1 MLKEAINATFTID
14 NNISLLFNGN
24 ISISTTSS
32 VNPCSVN
39 FLLYKVGGG
48 YVKSVERAFSNWGRM
63 EHTILPFTVLFND
76 VTPGNYKFVIG
87 AGSSWTTDCRT
98 DPNDFVTAFYE
109 ILPPPNTLMGR
120 TIIPIWEKQSLNT
133 DSLLNEGILAPN
145 IIVPSSVNSAS
156 LVFNGHITVSCKAS
170 STYTLTFRLSPSTGG
185 SFDSTMERTYAN
197 YDGESHVLSPFM
209 VMFENIK
216 PGNYKLVIGASPT
229 KFPAVS
235 FTNPDDY
242 LSMYY
247 EMIPTPKT
255 ALMASRN
262 LFNIWNNAILSDGSA
277 IYKNNG
283 IFTTIDVP
291 SSILSTASLIFTGT
305 ISIRCVQ
312 SSVFTIK
319 FRLYIDG
326 VYNGWYERT
335 YAVWR
340 GNKHVICP
348 FTIVFPNVTPGT
360 YKLAISAP
368 QPEDPG
374 YADKIKQWNNG
385 QCNTDGAD
393 ALTAFYEI
401 APNLINSIY
410 IT

>member
-1 MLKEAINATFTID
+1 MLKEALSATFTID

-24 ISISTTSS
+24 ISIGSTGPA
-32 VNPCSVN
+32 NPCSVN

-48 YVKSVERAFSNWGRM
+48 YVKSVERAFSNFSRP
-63 EHTILPFTVLFND
+63 EHNILPFTVLFND

-87 AGSSWTTDCRT
+87 AGSSWTANCTT

-120 TIIPIWEKQSLNT
+120 TIIPTWEKQSLNLG
-133 DSLLNEGILAPN
+133 SLFKEGILAPN
-145 IIVPSSVNSAS
+145 IIVPSSVDSAS
-156 LVFNGHITVSCKAS
+156 LVFNGHITVVCSAS

-185 SFDSTMERTYAN
+185 SFDSTIERTYAN
-197 YDGESHVLSPFM
+197 FDGDAHVISPFM
-209 VMFENIK
+209 VMFENVT

-229 KFPAVS
+229 KFPTVS
-235 FTNPDDY
+235 TNTNTDDY

-262 LFNIWNNAILSDGSA
+262 LFKIWDNAILSDGSA

-283 IFTTIDVP
+283 IFTTIAVP
-291 SSILSTASLIFTGT
+291 SSISTASLIFTGT
-305 ISIRCVQ
+305 ISIRCVA
-312 SSVFTIK
+312 STVFTIK

-326 VYNGWYERT
+326 GYNGWYERT

-360 YKLAISAP
+360 YKLAISSP

-374 YADKIKQWNNG
+374 YVDKIKPWNNG
-385 QCNTDGAD
+385 QCATDAAD

-401 APNLINSIY
+401 VPN
-410 IT
+410 